1 MKNNR
6 KTTAY
11 IYTAFRK
18 YTGIF
23 VLLTIFGSV
32 LPKDGL
38 LAQGSL
44 LLTPKRVIF
53 EGSKTSEA
61 INLANVGKDTA
72 RYVISLV
79 EYRMKAD
86 GGFEEITQQEAGQY
100 SAEPYLRYF
109 PRTVTLAPNQAQL
122 IRIQLTKKPAQMA
135 AGEYRSHLYVRAV
148 PKPTPMG
155 EKESVTADIGVKLVP
170 VFGLSIPV
178 IIRVGESHTGT
189 SITGLSLTASETDPY
204 NLSLSLNRSGNMSIY
219 GDIYVKHMAPNGKS
233 TDVGVVKGLAVYSP
247 NPIRYIQLPLEKN
260 KMVNYH
266 TGTLVTRFVANVDGK
281 DKKITE
287 AELVLH

>member
-1 MKNNR
+1 M
-6 KTTAY
+6 
-11 IYTAFRK
+11 
-18 YTGIF
+18 
-23 VLLTIFGSV
+23 FGSV

-79 EYRMKAD
+79 EYRMKTD

-148 PKPTPMG
+148 SKPTPMG
-155 EKESVTADIGVKLVP
+155 EKESATSSIGVKLVP

-204 NLSLSLNRSGNMSIY
+204 NLSLSLNRTGNMSIY
-219 GDIYVKHMAPNGKS
+219 GDIYVKHLAPNGKS

-266 TGTLVTRFVANVDGK
+266 TGVLVTRFVANVDGK

-287 AELVLH
+287 AELALH